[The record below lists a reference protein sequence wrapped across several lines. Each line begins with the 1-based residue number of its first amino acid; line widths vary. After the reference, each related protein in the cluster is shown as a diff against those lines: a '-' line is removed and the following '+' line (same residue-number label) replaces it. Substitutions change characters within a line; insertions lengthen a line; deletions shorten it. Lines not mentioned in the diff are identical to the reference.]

1 MKVGEFITKIKQ
13 EEGYRFRIDFE
24 SEKIENMFIDEPE
37 PLGKGE
43 DPNAGRLLAAA
54 VGDCMCAS
62 LLFCLQRSRVEIPY
76 ICADVYTTVERNERG
91 RLRITSMTIKM
102 FPVVTD
108 HEKFERCREIFED
121 FCIVSQSVK
130 KGIDIKLEVYPAHE
144 KPKDEEDANNQSE
157 PKAR

>member
-1 MKVGEFITKIKQ
+1 MKVGEFVTKVKQ

-24 SEKIENMFIDEPE
+24 SEKIDDMLIDEPE

-43 DPNAGRLLAAA
+43 HPNAGKILAAA

-62 LLFCLQRSRVEIPY
+62 LVFCLQRSRVEVDR

-91 RLRITSMTIKM
+91 RLRITSMTVKM
-102 FPVVTD
+102 FPVVSD
-108 HEKFERCREIFED
+108 REKFDRCREIFED

-130 KGIDIKLEVYPAHE
+130 KGIDVKLEVYPSHQ
-144 KPKDEEDANNQSE
+144 KPTGSEEGQQ
-157 PKAR
+157 